1 MTKQKPCFADG
12 TPMKKW
18 HRAFCFQVCE
28 YTLSKA
34 QAREIIKLN
43 PYLKKHENDFER
55 CFEECGG
62 DINSI
67 FSAKEYPHHLEDYK
81 KEVLK
86 IK

>member
-1 MTKQKPCFADG
+1 MTKCKPCFADG
-12 TPMKKW
+12 TPLKKW
-18 HRAFCFQVCE
+18 HRVLLFHAWE
-28 YTLSKA
+28 YTLSKE

-55 CFEECGG
+55 CFGEDFTLC
-62 DINSI
+62 
-67 FSAKEYPHHLEDYK
+67 FSNKEYPHHLEDYK